1 MEEEFVTKLST
12 QALVTLVQVLQKC
25 LMTQQPIEDLLGNL
39 EFVVADYERQSDGVL
54 EQQVLVVRNPPH
66 IEMSKLKVDMEEG

>member
-66 IEMSKLKVDMEEG
+66 IEMSKLKVDMEED